1 MSMSGRLS
9 ARVEY
14 QDANYLVGAYG
25 VNGSRDD
32 STGAPA
38 PASRGRAGRAEG
50 TIASLSERERS
61 IVADVARV
69 RLLSG
74 QQLRR
79 LHFEDSASGK
89 RQARRVLASLV
100 DKRVLARQGRSVG
113 GVKGGSES
121 FVFGLD
127 IIGQRLIDPLSQG
140 ARPWQLGDGFVRHA
154 LMVSEC
160 YVRLV
165 ETERTGLL
173 ELLGFDGEPACWR
186 EFVGRNGSLE
196 TLKPDA
202 FGRVGLGEYEDHWM
216 VECDRGTEDLVRI
229 RRKLGTYL
237 RYWQTGK
244 EEPFPRVLWVTT
256 RAERAKALRGVI
268 AGLPTGQRQPFAVCE
283 ANGFVGRIVAGAGD
297 PTDSEQEPT
306 KEGGEL

>member
-1 MSMSGRLS
+1 MSMSDRLS
-9 ARVEY
+9 ARVEC
-14 QDANYLVGAYG
+14 QDANYLVETYEPKP
-25 VNGSRDD
+25 SRDD

-38 PASRGRAGRAEG
+38 PASRGRAGRAESV
-50 TIASLSERERS
+50 IASLAEWERS
-61 IVADVARV
+61 LVADVGRV

-74 QQLRR
+74 RQLRR
-79 LHFEDSASGK
+79 LHFKDNASGR

-127 IIGQRLIDPLSQG
+127 VIGQRLIDPLSQVG
-140 ARPWQLGDGFVRHA
+140 RPWQLGEGFVRHA

-160 YVRLV
+160 YVSLV

-173 ELLGFDGEPACWR
+173 ELLDFHGEPACWR
-186 EFVGRNGSLE
+186 QFVGRNGLLE

-202 FGRVGLGEYEDHWM
+202 FSRLGLGEYEDRWLI
-216 VECDRGTEDLVRI
+216 ECDRGTEDLARI
-229 RRKLGTYL
+229 RRKLGTYW

-256 RAERAKALRGVI
+256 RTERAKALQGVI
-268 AGLPTGQRQPFAVCE
+268 ATLPTLQRQLFAVCE
-283 ANGFVGRIVAGAGD
+283 ASGFVGRVLAGAGD
-297 PTDSEQEPT
+297 PASGWQQPI
-306 KEGGEL
+306 KGGGEL